1 MDLAGGFGSLGAVAN
16 CPGPGLFYIRC
27 EERDKRQQV
36 IRGSRE
42 PCQTQL
48 TEAKL
53 VQVGLA
59 VLWFQSREL
68 DLELAAQD
76 DGPGSFLLCQLLD
89 GVHMGILGDDPL
101 GRVRHK

>member
-1 MDLAGGFGSLGAVAN
+1 M
-16 CPGPGLFYIRC
+16 
-27 EERDKRQQV
+27 
-36 IRGSRE
+36 
-42 PCQTQL
+42 
-48 TEAKL
+48 
-53 VQVGLA
+53 QVGLA